1 MTMEAGD
8 ELWEDE
14 DGTDNINYY
23 KIITNLIIRK
33 KQKKLPLSGYN
44 LTYQVVLSVAT
55 LMLQHVLVFAV
66 VEMNIISGVLC
77 LYFEEQP
84 WIFAQHWIKSIFIG
98 VLQMNLFSA
107 GEGITGEFLLSD
119 YTFVL
124 NLLRSCN

>member
-1 MTMEAGD
+1 MEAGD
-8 ELWEDE
+8 ELWKDG

-55 LMLQHVLVFAV
+55 LMLQHVLVFVV

-84 WIFAQHWIKSIFIG
+84 WIFAQH
-98 VLQMNLFSA
+98 
-107 GEGITGEFLLSD
+107 
-119 YTFVL
+119 
-124 NLLRSCN
+124 